1 MDRVVLLGEGPTAA
15 SAFEALAAQFEVCS
29 VFRRRL
35 DANDPLAESAAM
47 RSVPLIAQT
56 TISRI
61 DSEIRRCMPA
71 CVVISSYDRLIPPE
85 LLEMTPFINVHYGP
99 LPRYRGRANVNW
111 AILNHES
118 EAAITIHRVEAGLDS
133 GNILFQRLIPIGQD
147 ATVTELYLELNRIQR
162 FELAGAVARRLAG
175 YAGEAQQ
182 GPASYCC
189 SRVPEDGEIEWTAPV
204 RDVYA
209 LIRALAPP
217 YPGAYTYFR
226 LQRITVLKAVP
237 VLNAL
242 EYVGRVPGR
251 VCAINAEPGTVD
263 VLTGD
268 GILRIYEVENANGA
282 RMQAAQLIRSTKDT
296 LGLAAHDLLRRIQ
309 MLQQELA
316 LLKHERAAQDE
327 PHRQPVCTYAENQPS
342 IRD

>member
-1 MDRVVLLGEGPTAA
+1 MDRVILLGEGPTAA
-15 SAFEALAAQFEVCS
+15 SAFEALAAQFEVCA
-29 VFRRRL
+29 VFRRL
-35 DANDPLAESAAM
+35 IDANDPVAESAAR

-61 DSEIRRCMPA
+61 DSEIRRLRPA
-71 CVVISSYDRLIPPE
+71 CVVISSYDRLIPSE

-118 EAAITIHRVEAGLDS
+118 EAAITIHTVEAGLDS
-133 GNILFQRLIPIGQD
+133 GNILFQRLIPIGQN
-147 ATVTELYLELNRIQR
+147 ATVTELYLELNNIQGS
-162 FELAGAVARRLAG
+162 ELGRTVARRLAG

-189 SRVPEDGEIEWTAPV
+189 SRIPEDGEIDWTAAV

-209 LIRALAPP
+209 LVRALAPP

-226 LQRITVLKAVP
+226 LQKIVVLKAAP

-251 VCAINAEPGTVD
+251 VCAINEEPGSVD

-268 GILRIYEVENANGA
+268 GVLRIYEVGNANGA
-282 RMQAAQLIRSTKDT
+282 RLEAAQLIRSTKDT
-296 LGLAAHDLLRRIQ
+296 LGLATHDLLRRIQ
-309 MLQQELA
+309 VLEQELA
-316 LLKHERAAQDE
+316 LLKHERAPQDE
-327 PHRQPVCTYAENQPS
+327 AIPS
-342 IRD
+342 GNELVHKWSSRD